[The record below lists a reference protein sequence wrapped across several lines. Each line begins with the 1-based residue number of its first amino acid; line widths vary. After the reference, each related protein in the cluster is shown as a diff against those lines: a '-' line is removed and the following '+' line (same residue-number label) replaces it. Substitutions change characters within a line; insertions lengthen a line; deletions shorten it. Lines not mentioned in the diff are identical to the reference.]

1 MEGYPLKD
9 LELAEALQGEIFV
22 GLFVVG
28 VVADGTTLVGV
39 LFTGV
44 EGPLNATFCAHV
56 TGNGSCLLRTAFK
69 RGGGGLEKDDR
80 LEPEALVTQGD
91 PGGVGD

>member
-44 EGPLNATFCAHV
+44 EGPLNATSVPTSLEMALAYYEPRLK
-56 TGNGSCLLRTAFK
+56 GEEGDWRRTT
-69 RGGGGLEKDDR
+69 
-80 LEPEALVTQGD
+80 ALNLK
-91 PGGVGD
+91 PWLHKEIRVG

>member
-1 MEGYPLKD
+1 MLT
-9 LELAEALQGEIFV
+9 EALQGQLSG
-22 GLFVVG
+22 GLRVVG
-28 VVADGTTLVGV
+28 VVADGTTLVGG
-39 LFTGV
+39 LFSGL

-69 RGGGGLEKDDR
+69 RGGGRLEKDER

>member
-1 MEGYPLKD
+1 M
-9 LELAEALQGEIFV
+9 
-22 GLFVVG
+22 
-28 VVADGTTLVGV
+28 GV

-80 LEPEALVTQGD
+80 LEPEAFGKRNKELIYEKNVTFHSGMCILSMI
-91 PGGVGD
+91 VW

>member
-1 MEGYPLKD
+1 M
-9 LELAEALQGEIFV
+9 
-22 GLFVVG
+22 
-28 VVADGTTLVGV
+28 GV

-69 RGGGGLEKDDR
+69 RGGGGLEKDDL
-80 LEPEALVTQGD
+80 LEPEALGKETRN
-91 PGGVGD
+91 